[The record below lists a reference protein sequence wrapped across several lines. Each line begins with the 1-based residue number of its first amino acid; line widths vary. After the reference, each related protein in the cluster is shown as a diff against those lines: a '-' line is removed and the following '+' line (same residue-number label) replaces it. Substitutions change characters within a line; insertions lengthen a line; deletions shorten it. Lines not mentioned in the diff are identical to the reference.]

1 MAQKNTTNSGKKETR
16 QFDQLVDKATKEG
29 KLEQDGAP
37 REVEARTAPRQHSQK
52 GNGGK

>member
-1 MAQKNTTNSGKKETR
+1 MAHEGTTNSGKKETR

-29 KLEQDGAP
+29 KLEQDGQP
-37 REVEARTAPRQHSQK
+37 KEVEARTTPRQHSQK